1 MNPSITT
8 VQDLARRL
16 IALEANCAPV
26 AVGRNSLAIRVCE
39 KLRISL
45 VKFAGVA
52 GYRTLVSRALSLA
65 KVETPLLEPVQIRSD
80 GSLEGF
86 DRISEI
92 QETDPAAVVLVHLLG
107 LLVTFIGERQ
117 TLALVRDGWSNDVV
131 DEAQLKTEGQQ

>member
-8 VQDLARRL
+8 IQDLARRL
-16 IALEANCAPV
+16 IALEAMCAPV
-26 AVGRNSLAIRVCE
+26 GIGCDSLAMRVCE

-52 GYRTLVSRALSLA
+52 GYRTLVLRALSLA
-65 KVETPLLEPVQIRSD
+65 KAETPLLEPVQIRLD

-92 QETDPAAVVLVHLLG
+92 QETDPAAIVLIHLLG

-117 TLALVRDGWSNDVV
+117 TLALVRDGWPNDAV